1 MKKIL
6 AILTLIILV
15 ASIFAVGVNAAGA
28 INANEQKV
36 LDKLSENVTAN
47 GKTFSI
53 PKNYINQAKNYFL
66 TIDMTDAQVKEI
78 IGYLDEGEALVRK
91 EEEKL
96 TTNIVNF
103 ETFEYSVKKEILELG
118 KKACEVVDLTLTY
131 DGAHVEIVEDKTGK
145 VSFVD
150 EPIVKVTG
158 ANVTATAAIAVSVVV
173 LALFGAMI
181 IISKKATAR

>member
-6 AILTLIILV
+6 AILTLVIIV
-15 ASIFAVGVNAAGA
+15 ASMFAVGVYAAGA
-28 INANEQKV
+28 INAYEQKI
-36 LDKLSENVTAN
+36 LDKLSEDVTAN

-66 TIDMTDAQVKEI
+66 TIDMTEVQAEEI
-78 IGYLDEGEALVRK
+78 TGYLDEGEALIKK

-103 ETFEYSVKKEILELG
+103 VTFKLSVKTEILELG
-118 KKACEVVDLTLTY
+118 KEACKGVDLTLTY
-131 DGAHVEIVEDKTGK
+131 DGAHVEIVDDKTGK

-158 ANVTATAAIAVSVVV
+158 ANVTATAAIAVSVMI
-173 LALFGAMI
+173 LALFGATI